1 MMDLVGGETVKLG
14 AHHLTG
20 QITLSLTTG
29 QMKKIDA
36 AMKANRG
43 TTLKFSAAQIR
54 HHAKQGE
61 GIMQDLANAGLAML
75 KPIARKGIS
84 AGLNFGKDFI
94 QDKAENAL
102 GLKDKQGKGFLGD
115 LFKSIG
121 LGANQTALHRPRL
134 INKVGPIGD
143 MTLGHAVARG
153 RGKKGKGFLSK
164 LLRRG
169 AHGLV
174 DVIGDTLGGGA
185 INPLANANE
194 QLAAALSQ
202 KKVAVAVPGAGLYLP
217 GR

>member
-1 MMDLVGGETVKLG
+1 MMDLTQGETVKLG

-20 QITLSLTTG
+20 QITLSLTTA

-102 GLKDKQGKGFLGD
+102 GLKDKKGKGFLGD

-121 LGANQTALHRPRL
+121 LGANQPALHRPRL
-134 INKVGPIGD
+134 IHKPVGPIGD
-143 MTLGHAVARG
+143 MTAGRG
-153 RGKKGKGFLSK
+153 RHGKGFLSK

-174 DVIGDTLGGGA
+174 DVISDTLGGGA